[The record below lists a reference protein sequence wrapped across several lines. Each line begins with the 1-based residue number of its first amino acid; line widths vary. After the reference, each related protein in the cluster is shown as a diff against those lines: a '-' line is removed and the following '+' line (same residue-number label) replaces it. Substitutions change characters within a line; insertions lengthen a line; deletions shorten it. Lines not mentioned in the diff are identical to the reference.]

1 MEPVSDILLSWF
13 AREGRDLPW
22 RRTRDPY
29 RIWLSEVILQ
39 QTRVA
44 QGLEYYLRFTERFPD
59 IAALA
64 AAPEDE
70 VLKLWQGLGYYSRAR
85 NLHAAA
91 RQVMSR
97 FGGVFPATYGEVRA
111 LPGVGDYT
119 AAAVCSIVYDA
130 PCAVLDGNVY
140 RVLARLF
147 DIGIP
152 IDTTAGKR
160 TFAELAQLQLDT
172 SRPGLYNQ
180 AIMDF
185 GALQCTP
192 AQPRCGD
199 CPLAG
204 RCLAL
209 AAGTVGVR
217 PVKQGRAK
225 VRDRWFN
232 YLHVTCGDRTLL
244 RRRGEGDIWQ
254 GLYEFPMIET
264 DRAADFSE
272 LTDSEEFRT
281 VLGGV
286 EWRLLRSVAM
296 PKHQLSH
303 QTLHAVFHRFE
314 IFSLRA
320 DRHAGRLCRAAADR
334 PLSGPAAVKNPCRG
348 RDSSCVQTPPG
359 DGTFCPCICPS
370 AYQIPD
376 IGDVYHQEDRA
387 LPAVDLLPAEGE
399 RRQQQQ
405 QGA

>member
-64 AAPEDE
+64 TTPEDE

-97 FGGVFPATYGEVRA
+97 FGGVFPVTYEGVRA

-130 PCAVLDGNVY
+130 PGAVLDGNVY

-232 YLHVTCGDRTLL
+232 YLHVTCGGQTLL
-244 RRRGEGDIWQ
+244 HRRGGGDIWQ
-254 GLYEFPMIET
+254 GLYEFPLIET
-264 DRAADFSE
+264 DKAADFAE
-272 LTDSEEFRT
+272 LAATAAFREL
-281 VLGGV
+281 LGNGR
-286 EWRLLRSVAM
+286 WHLRRSVTM
-296 PKHQLSH
+296 PGHQLSH
-303 QTLHAVFHRFE
+303 QLLHAVFHRIECDAMPAFPSVE
-314 IFSLRA
+314 T
-320 DRHAGRLCRAAADR
+320 AA
-334 PLSGPAAVKNPCRG
+334 LGG
-348 RDSSCVQTPPG
+348 
-359 DGTFCPCICPS
+359 
-370 AYQIPD
+370 Y
-376 IGDVYHQEDRA
+376 A
-387 LPAVDLLPAEGE
+387 LPRLIDRYLTKY
-399 RRQQQQ
+399 QM
-405 QGA
+405 

>member
-296 PKHQLSH
+296 PQHQLSH
-303 QTLHAVFHRFE
+303 QTLHAVFHRVECDAMPAFPSVE
-314 IFSLRA
+314 T
-320 DRHAGRLCRAAADR
+320 AA
-334 PLSGPAAVKNPCRG
+334 LGG
-348 RDSSCVQTPPG
+348 
-359 DGTFCPCICPS
+359 
-370 AYQIPD
+370 Y
-376 IGDVYHQEDRA
+376 A
-387 LPAVDLLPAEGE
+387 LPRLIDRYLTKY
-399 RRQQQQ
+399 QM
-405 QGA
+405 